1 MRGSGAGVAGVELT
15 LYRGHGAPARG
26 WPGGNGWHLMAYA
39 IDGRWRIKE
48 WFKKG
53 NQGRGVK
60 VRGGISM
67 LKAGRR
73 GVAGCGR

>member
-1 MRGSGAGVAGVELT
+1 
-15 LYRGHGAPARG
+15 
-26 WPGGNGWHLMAYA
+26 MAYA

-67 LKAGRR
+67 LKAERR

>member
-1 MRGSGAGVAGVELT
+1 
-15 LYRGHGAPARG
+15 
-26 WPGGNGWHLMAYA
+26 MAYA